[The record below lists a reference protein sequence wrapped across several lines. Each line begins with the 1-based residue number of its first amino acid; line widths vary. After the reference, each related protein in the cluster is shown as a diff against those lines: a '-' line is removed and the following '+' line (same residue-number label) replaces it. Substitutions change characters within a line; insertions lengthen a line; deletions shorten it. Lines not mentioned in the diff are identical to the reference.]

1 MSYPSQGRSRWI
13 DLRLAEEHTRE
24 PLTVIV
30 QKTCPLVSTLAT
42 DELSITMYK
51 FSRSLAPPLMQQN
64 ECLIQKGIRTPFLH
78 SCKYRFELRCGHGIA
93 RSLYNPRLGHR
104 QFQTGGC
111 AEMMCLRHL
120 WKAADSSGFVNPSA
134 RCLSVVTNTRRMRPW
149 SYSCRT

>member
-42 DELSITMYK
+42 DELSIMMYK

-64 ECLIQKGIRTPFLH
+64 ECLIQKGIRTPFL
-78 SCKYRFELRCGHGIA
+78 LA
-93 RSLYNPRLGHR
+93 RPDCDEQGRR
-104 QFQTGGC
+104 EAQEEARGG
-111 AEMMCLRHL
+111 
-120 WKAADSSGFVNPSA
+120 WAAAQGDGEASEGDNGDDRGSRRGRSA
-134 RCLSVVTNTRRMRPW
+134 TMR
-149 SYSCRT
+149 